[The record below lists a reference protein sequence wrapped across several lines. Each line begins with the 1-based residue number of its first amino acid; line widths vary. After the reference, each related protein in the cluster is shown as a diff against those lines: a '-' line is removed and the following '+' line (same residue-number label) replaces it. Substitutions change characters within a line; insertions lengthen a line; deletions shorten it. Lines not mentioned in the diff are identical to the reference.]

1 MKKGSYWF
9 SFLSEKEQKEF
20 RENCELQENDL
31 NFKMRCGYRSFE
43 QFILGSFNWHET
55 SQGIKYWSKISKRNV
70 Q

>member
-20 RENCELQENDL
+20 RENCEKQDRDINS
-31 NFKMRCGYRSFE
+31 KMDSNYRSFGD
-43 QFILGSFNWHET
+43 FILCSFNWDKT
-55 SQGIKYWSKISKRNV
+55 SEGIKYWSNISKLRV

>member
-20 RENCELQENDL
+20 RENVQYYNDNFHELMELQFESI
-31 NFKMRCGYRSFE
+31 GYLISSSFVLASTE
-43 QFILGSFNWHET
+43 QGF
-55 SQGIKYWSKISKRNV
+55 KYWNEIYKRDV